1 VTKAKQIV
9 QRSGARWIRP
19 PSGLVK
25 INVDA
30 AISKNTRTAASA
42 VAVARDEM
50 GHFLGASALV
60 LEGIDQAEVDEAL
73 AYRECLALATV
84 RRMQGD
90 GFERHGTIILEIKS
104 RREAFRKVE
113 FIYEGRHAN
122 FLLARS
128 SVSVC
133 MSGSSLRR
141 TEFFFCII
149 AYECRLGRV
158 VSKKIYKPQTVSSLH
173 PYIFF
178 VSIYKHSLN

>member
-30 AISKNTRTAASA
+30 AISKNTRTATSA

-73 AYRECLALATV
+73 AYRECLALARGLGLQSFVLAIDCANVV

-90 GFERHGTIILEIKS
+90 GFERHGTIFLEIKS
-104 RREAFRKVE
+104 RREAFSKVE

-141 TEFFFCII
+141 TEFFF
-149 AYECRLGRV
+149 V
-158 VSKKIYKPQTVSSLH
+158 
-173 PYIFF
+173 
-178 VSIYKHSLN
+178 